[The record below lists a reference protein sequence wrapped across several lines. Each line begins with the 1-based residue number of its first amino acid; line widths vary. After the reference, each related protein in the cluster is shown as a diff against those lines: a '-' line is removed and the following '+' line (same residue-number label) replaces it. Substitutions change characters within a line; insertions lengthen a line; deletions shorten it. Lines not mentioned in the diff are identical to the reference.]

1 MTPEE
6 AAVSEIERIL
16 KGADPAGV
24 LAEAGTLA
32 MAWGVSPEDF
42 QLALGVSGATAPENS
57 LRDFLIAL
65 AGRNPNAVQTM
76 ANIGFYATD
85 PLTGRLMTMREIG
98 AELAMRTRF
107 FGRNVKLAILET
119 IFGDGVT
126 TAIGLMELATDEAA

>member
-16 KGADPAGV
+16 KGADP
-24 LAEAGTLA
+24 LA
-32 MAWGVSPEDF
+32 MAWGVSPDDF

-85 PLTGRLMTMREIG
+85 PLTGRLMPLRMIG
-98 AELAMRTRF
+98 EELNLKTRF

-126 TAIGLMELATDEAA
+126 TAIGLMELVAKDAA